1 MTSSLSCACVS
12 SLPSKC
18 VFLSANKTQHH
29 MNVLHTVTRKHTILH
44 VYLIGVSNSEI
55 KKKEKKIKATVI
67 LHTNPTIDYI
77 SLELHVII

>member
-1 MTSSLSCACVS
+1 
-12 SLPSKC
+12 
-18 VFLSANKTQHH
+18 

-55 KKKEKKIKATVI
+55 LKKEKKIKATVI